1 MMSLRGNPYPFKQPM
16 GALISFNSQRWHSR
30 HAAYSDV
37 RFRGK
42 TDMGRYVMEVG
53 VRFSELF
60 FGIDLHQSQATK
72 NDMSA
77 LH

>member
-1 MMSLRGNPYPFKQPM
+1 M

-30 HAAYSDV
+30 HAAFGDV

-42 TDMGRYVMEVG
+42 RTWGRYVIEAG

-60 FGIDLHQSQATK
+60 FGIDLHQSQAAK